1 MSTRPS
7 PLVSTLA
14 LALGLALPA
23 SARAQAQVSAPG
35 GSESAAPPVAV
46 SLQEAAAAAGERA
59 AAQTPSTPQPVA
71 PAPEKAK
78 IPVTGG
84 ANFDFFSHYVWRG
97 FVLTDAFSF
106 QPSVWAKVGDL
117 MVSSW
122 SSWAEGQDGGPL
134 MEHDLTVD
142 YSKAVGK
149 VTYSVGYINYLF
161 PAIDEGS
168 VTNEIYVGTAFAT
181 LLNPTVK
188 AYFDVHEGSGTY
200 VNFGISHPLVVAP
213 KLTITPAFAIGYN
226 HEQWIDESAWNDAN
240 FGLKFTIPISSHF
253 TLGPGIFYSKGLNDA
268 IPDKFYGGV
277 SVMTTF

>member
-7 PLVSTLA
+7 VLLSALA
-14 LALGLALPA
+14 LASALALTA
-23 SARAQAQVSAPG
+23 GQAHAQVSV
-35 GSESAAPPVAV
+35 SAGPHDTTATPPV
-46 SLQEAAAAAGERA
+46 SLQEAAATAGA
-59 AAQTPSTPQPVA
+59 SAGAQTPSTPQPVA

-84 ANFDFFSHYVWRG
+84 ANFDLFSHYVWRG

-117 MVSSW
+117 TVSSW

-134 MEHDLTVD
+134 MEHDLTID
-142 YSKAVGK
+142 YTKAVGK

-161 PAIDEGS
+161 PAVDEGS
-168 VTNEIYVGTAFAT
+168 VSNELYVGTAFAT
-181 LLNPTVK
+181 VLNPTVK
-188 AYFDVHEGSGTY
+188 VYFDVHEGSGTY
-200 VNFGISHPLVVAP
+200 LNFGVSHALAVAP
-213 KLTITPAFAIGYN
+213 KLTITPGFAIGYN
-226 HEQWIDESAWNDAN
+226 HEQWIDDSAWNDAN
-240 FGLKFTIPISSHF
+240 FSLKFTIPLNSHF
-253 TLGPGIFYSKGLNDA
+253 TLGPGIFYSKGLNDF